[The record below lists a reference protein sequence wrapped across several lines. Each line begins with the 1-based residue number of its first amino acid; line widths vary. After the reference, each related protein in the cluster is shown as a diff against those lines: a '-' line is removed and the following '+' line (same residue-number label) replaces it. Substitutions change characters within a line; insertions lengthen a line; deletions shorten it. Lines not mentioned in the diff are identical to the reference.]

1 MSFDPTYHPE
11 FILRDIL
18 IELEPLPPKTGITN
32 ADFGNLLLN
41 ARVALAELKGASGQI
56 PNPLLLI
63 APVVIRE
70 SVASSNIENINTTL
84 ADVLQWQLFPEAEQ
98 RPPDKEVLRYR
109 EAMNWGFE
117 NYNKYALSSR
127 LITGI
132 HRHLIPEGN
141 GQYRREQNQ
150 IANLNSR
157 ESLYTPPIASD
168 IPALIGNWEN
178 YVNVEDESLDPLI
191 RTAIAHYQFEAIHP
205 FRDGNGRTGRI
216 LMVLQMIQSGLL
228 QFPILYI
235 SGYINQ
241 NRSEYYRRLLAVTS
255 QGDWGG
261 FIEYMLQG
269 FFIKARETHEDLV
282 KITRLLDEI
291 KNQVR
296 TENQKIF
303 SSELIQSLFVY
314 PVITP
319 TKLASELNKHYTTT
333 SKYLAQLT
341 EMGILHEATVGK
353 YHLFANHKLL
363 KIISK

>member
-1 MSFDPTYHPE
+1 MSFDPTYPHQ
-11 FILRDIL
+11 LAL
-18 IELEPLPPKTGITN
+18 LPPRPVIANT
-32 ADFGNLLLN
+32 DFGDLLLK
-41 ARVALAELKGASGQI
+41 ARVELAELKGASGQI

-63 APVVIRE
+63 APVIIRE

-109 EAMNWGFE
+109 EAMNWGFN
-117 NYNKYALSSR
+117 NYGKYALSSR

-132 HRHLIPEGN
+132 QSRLMPDGN

-150 IANLNSR
+150 IANLASR

-178 YVNVEDESLDPLI
+178 YVNATDESIDPLL
-191 RTAIAHYQFEAIHP
+191 RAAIAHYQFEAIHP

-216 LMVLQMIQSGLL
+216 LMVLQLIQSGLL

-241 NRSEYYRRLLAVTS
+241 NRSEYYRRLLGVTAE
-255 QGDWGG
+255 GNWHE
-261 FIEYMLQG
+261 FIKYMLTG
-269 FFIKARETHEDLV
+269 FYVKARETHEDLT
-282 KITRLLDEI
+282 KITRLFDEV
-291 KNQVR
+291 KEQVR
-296 TENQKIF
+296 SRNKKIY
-303 SSELIQSLFVY
+303 SADLVEALFTY

-319 TKLASELNKHYTTT
+319 TKLASQLNKHYTTT
-333 SKYLAQLT
+333 SRYLAQLT
-341 EMGILHEATVGK
+341 EMGILKEALVGK
-353 YHLFANHKLL
+353 YHLFANYKLL
-363 KIISK
+363 QILIK